1 MRTDVPGKVAEY
13 YSQKLAEHGATPRG
27 VDWNSADSQAVR
39 FRELLRVCESTTATL
54 GDYGCGYGAL
64 LPIVRQRGFTGT
76 FRGYDVATPMIDA
89 AKSLHAADI
98 LAQFDTAETV
108 LAGSAYVVAS
118 GVFNVKLDTPIVEWE
133 AYVLATI
140 ERLYALSEVAF
151 AFNCLT
157 GYSDADR
164 KRPDLY
170 YPEPAMMFDHCV
182 RRFGRHVQLS
192 HDYGLYE
199 FTIHVRRQ
207 PRGITP

>member
-1 MRTDVPGKVAEY
+1 MPTDVPGKVAEY

-39 FRELLRVCESTTATL
+39 FRELLRVCDDTTASL

-64 LPIVRQRGFTGT
+64 LPIARQRGFTGV

-133 AYVLATI
+133 AYVIATI
-140 ERLYALSEVAF
+140 DRLYALSEVAF

-170 YPEPAMMFDHCV
+170 YPEPSMLFDHCAS
-182 RRFGRHVQLS
+182 RFGRHVQLS